1 MSYCSGGTS
10 HDCMKNRG
18 HVFEYFGRTGGDDE
32 HKLRRTEAG
41 YGGVLHV

>member
-1 MSYCSGGTS
+1 VVAHP
-10 HDCMKNRG
+10 HDCMKNRE
-18 HVFEYFGRTGGDDE
+18 HVFDEYFGRTGGDDE